1 MSIRAKYGFGPVTVE
16 VHWLDKCPDCGFE
29 NDIAARNC

>member
-16 VHWLDKCPDCGFE
+16 VRETPE
-29 NDIAARNC
+29 EIIALLEGEVAA